1 MVRSVIQEILPHGVP
16 EEASTS
22 LQPYLDQINPDGN
35 IDEIL
40 NELEQDEAVRNI
52 LNPVVDEMIEQYN
65 VQISTDTD
73 EGIELNFI
81 DELDVQPF
89 DYNLEV
95 DF

>member
-1 MVRSVIQEILPHGVP
+1 MRRF
-16 EEASTS
+16 
-22 LQPYLDQINPDGN
+22 
-35 IDEIL
+35 
-40 NELEQDEAVRNI
+40 RNI

-73 EGIELNFI
+73 ERIELNFI